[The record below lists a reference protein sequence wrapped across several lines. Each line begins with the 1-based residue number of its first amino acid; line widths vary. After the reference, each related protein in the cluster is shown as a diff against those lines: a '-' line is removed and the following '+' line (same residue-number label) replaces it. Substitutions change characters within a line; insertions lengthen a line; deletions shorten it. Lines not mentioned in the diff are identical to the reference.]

1 MIKPTEVFTME
12 GVDRCL
18 WHAWFAEAI
27 AKLSYDEIIA
37 LGGLT
42 AAEKTKFTQW
52 AVAIAADY
60 RPYSTVTIEARN
72 GQLTI
77 QLAPKVTTNE

>member
-27 AKLSYDEIIA
+27 AECSFIA
-37 LGGLT
+37 LDGLT